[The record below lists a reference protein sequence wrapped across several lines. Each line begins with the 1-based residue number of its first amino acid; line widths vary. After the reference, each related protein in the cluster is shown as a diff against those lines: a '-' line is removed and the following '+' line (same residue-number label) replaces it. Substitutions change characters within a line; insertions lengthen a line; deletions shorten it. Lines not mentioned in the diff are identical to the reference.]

1 MLTKKKQAL
10 TGLWIAVVSLF
21 LLAGCSPSGPEAL
34 LSGKQM
40 LDQGQPERAV
50 RRFREATSLMPT
62 NALAWAYLGLAQQQA
77 GALTSAGQ
85 AYDRAL
91 SLNPKFAEVRINL
104 GCLRMQQEQWAQARE
119 HLVAA
124 TLLQGDSVLAWRQL
138 GEAQVRLGQYD
149 AAVRSLGEALR
160 LNRTDA
166 DTWNWLGV
174 AQFQQGRTE
183 EAAHSFQTAL
193 RLQANHGHALL
204 NLAILT
210 QEKLR
215 NPAQALELYHRY
227 LAFLPNAPN
236 AKEVRR
242 LADRLEAG
250 PGSQTRSALT
260 AKEPERRPSETAA
273 TMSVNPAARSTST
286 LPPRP
291 AEASAAPTAL
301 QPARPAARSVE
312 TVTVPAAPTIATT
325 INQQEA
331 RRASSRS
338 TEAGAASA
346 PPLAESPRS
355 LPETPTSEAPKKRGF
370 FAKINPLNLFKKRT
384 ADKQPT
390 PLPER
395 ADQRQNR
402 AGRAADGAE
411 ARAGSAQAAPT
422 PLLDIEEAG
431 RFKRYVAQWSVPPV
445 KGHRRAAERALER
458 AETFRKRGRTVEA
471 GQAYLEAVRADP
483 ANFKARFN
491 LGLMYLDA
499 GEFAKA
505 LPEFEAATRIEPDSV
520 PARYNFALALKWADY
535 PVDSANELVTLLRIN
550 PKDAR
555 AHLALGNLCAQQ
567 FGNKTSAR
575 EHYARVLEL
584 DPGHPQAGAI
594 RIWLAQNKP

>member
-10 TGLWIAVVSLF
+10 TGLWIAVAWLF

-34 LSGKQM
+34 LAGKQM
-40 LDQGQPERAV
+40 LDRGQPERAV

-62 NALAWAYLGLAQQQA
+62 NAFAWAYLGLAQQQA

-104 GCLRMQQEQWAQARE
+104 GCLRMQQEQWAEARE
-119 HLVAA
+119 QLVAA
-124 TLLQGDSVLAWRQL
+124 TLLQRDSVLAWQQL

-160 LNRTDA
+160 LNQTDA

-174 AQFQQGRTE
+174 AQFQQGRTQ
-183 EAAHSFQTAL
+183 EAARSFQTAL

-215 NPAQALELYHRY
+215 NPGQALELYHRY

-242 LADRLEAG
+242 LADRLEAE

-260 AKEPERRPSETAA
+260 AKEPERGPPETAA
-273 TMSVNPAARSTST
+273 TVSVNPAAGSTST
-286 LPPRP
+286 LPSRQ
-291 AEASAAPTAL
+291 AAASAAPTAV
-301 QPARPAARSVE
+301 QPARSVE
-312 TVTVPAAPTIATT
+312 TVTVTPAPTIATT
-325 INQQEA
+325 INPQDA
-331 RRASSRS
+331 RRAPSPS
-338 TEAGAASA
+338 TETGAASA
-346 PPLAESPRS
+346 PRLAESPRS
-355 LPETPTSEAPKKRGF
+355 LPEAATSEAPKKRGF

-384 ADKQPT
+384 AEKQPT

-395 ADQRQNR
+395 ADQRQNP
-402 AGRAADGAE
+402 AGRTVDRGE

-422 PLLDIEEAG
+422 TFLGIEDAA
-431 RFKRYVAQWSVPPV
+431 RFKRYVTQWPVPPV
-445 KGHRRAAERALER
+445 EGHRRAAERALER
-458 AETFRKRGRTVEA
+458 AEAFRKRGRSVEA
-471 GQAYLEAVRADP
+471 AQAYLEAVRADP
-483 ANFKARFN
+483 ADFKARFN

-499 GEFAKA
+499 GEFGKA

-535 PVDSANELVTLLRIN
+535 PVDSAIELVVLLRMD

-555 AHLALGNLCAQQ
+555 AHLALGNLYAQQ
-567 FGNKTSAR
+567 FGNKTRAR